1 MRNLKRAVLGGVV
14 LAAGLLGG
22 CVDMAAVETMRQS
35 AAQARDDLAGQV
47 EALESLR
54 ETFPDGS
61 PEAADADALAAA
73 ASAKVAAIEAAIAR
87 IDQTLAEANNPSD
100 GLTRAAQGVSPLLPE
115 PVRLPL
121 VLGAALAATLLRA
134 GQLKRG
140 AASMARSINKALESD
155 GEFRQAFARH
165 ADTLRSIQTRTAQ
178 RIVDQ
183 ASAKRTLPALPI

>member
-1 MRNLKRAVLGGVV
+1 MMTVKRALVGA
-14 LAAGLLGG
+14 LAAGALTLGG
-22 CVDMAAVETMRQS
+22 CVDMGAVEAMRET
-35 AAQARDDLAGQV
+35 AANARDRIAGEV
-47 EALESLR
+47 EALRSLR
-54 ETFPDGS
+54 ETFPDGA
-61 PEAADADALAAA
+61 PEAVRADALLAEGA
-73 ASAKVAAIEAAIAR
+73 AKVAAIQAAIAR

-100 GLTRAAQGVSPLLPE
+100 GLTLAAEGVSPLLPE

-140 AASMARSINKALESD
+140 AVSMAKSINKALESD
-155 GEFRQAFARH
+155 SELAGAFARH

-183 ASAKRTLPALPI
+183 SSGKAALPALPI

>member
-1 MRNLKRAVLGGVV
+1 MKNRKRALLGALASGTIVLGGCMDMGGVEAMRETAANARDQ
-14 LAAGLLGG
+14 LAA
-22 CVDMAAVETMRQS
+22 E
-35 AAQARDDLAGQV
+35 V
-47 EALESLR
+47 EALENLR
-54 ETFPDGS
+54 ETFPDGT
-61 PEAADADALAAA
+61 PEAIETDTLLAAG
-73 ASAKVAAIEAAIAR
+73 SAKVAAIEAAIAR

-100 GLTRAAQGVSPLLPE
+100 GLTLTAQGVSPLLPE

-140 AASMARSINKALESD
+140 AVSMAKSINKALESD
-155 GEFRQAFARH
+155 GELSQAFARH

-183 ASAKRTLPALPI
+183 VSGKTALPALPI